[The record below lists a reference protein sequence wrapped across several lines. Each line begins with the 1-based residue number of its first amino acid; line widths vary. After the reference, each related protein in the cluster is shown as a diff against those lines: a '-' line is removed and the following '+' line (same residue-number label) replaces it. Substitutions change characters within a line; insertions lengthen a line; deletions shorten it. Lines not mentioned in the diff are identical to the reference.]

1 MAVDFAGEGRRRV
14 LVAAPPK
21 SEIVMLRDDHRVEV
35 AFGRGS
41 VSVNADPELAE
52 WEVIRPSFEEAIPD
66 PQPRFR
72 EAIENPVASD
82 PLGELVSP
90 GDNVVIVTSDGTRP
104 VPNRQL
110 IPWIVE
116 TLPVPE
122 ENVTVL
128 LGNGTHRANTAE
140 EIAGMF
146 GAEVAG
152 RLRIRNHD
160 AYDGSQNVHLG
171 ITGGG
176 TDVWLDRAYVE
187 ADKRIVVGFIE
198 PHFFAGF
205 SGGPKGVAP
214 GVAGIETIY
223 RLHRSDLIADPMST
237 WGILN
242 ENPLQREV
250 REAVAL
256 CPPDFLV
263 NVTLNGDKA
272 ISGFFVGDYLEAHRR
287 GCAVARAA
295 SMAPVEKPFQ
305 VALTSN
311 SGFPLDQNLYQAVK
325 GMSAAARIVEDGGS
339 VLVASECSDGVPD
352 HGNFAELMRTGDAP
366 GDVLQAVHNREPIPD
381 QWQAQTL
388 AAILERVEVGVYSNM
403 DRAEIEACKL
413 DAVEDLEA
421 TLREKIHAVGG
432 GARVAVLPDG
442 PLTIPYLA
450 DQ

>member
-1 MAVDFAGEGRRRV
+1 
-14 LVAAPPK
+14 
-21 SEIVMLRDDHRVEV
+21 MLRDEHRVDV
-35 AFGRGS
+35 AFGHGS
-41 VSVNADPELAE
+41 VSVNAHPELAE
-52 WEVIRPSFEEAIPD
+52 WEVIRPAFEAALPD
-66 PQPRFR
+66 PERRFR
-72 EAIENPVASD
+72 QAIDEPVACA
-82 PLGELVSP
+82 PLQEIVSP
-90 GDNVVIVTSDGTRP
+90 RDRVVIVTSDGTRP
-104 VPNRQL
+104 VPNRRL

-116 TLPVPE
+116 ALPVPE

-128 LGNGTHRANTAE
+128 LGNGTHRANTDD

-146 GAEVAG
+146 GSDVAG
-152 RLRIRNHD
+152 RLAIRNHD
-160 AYDGSQNVHLG
+160 AYDESKNVFLG
-171 ITGGG
+171 RSECG
-176 TDVWLDRAYVE
+176 TDVWLDRAYVK
-187 ADKRIVVGFIE
+187 ADSRIVVGFIE

-223 RLHRSDLIADPMST
+223 RLHRSDLIAHPMST
-237 WGILN
+237 WGALD

-272 ISGFFVGDYLEAHRR
+272 ISGFYAGDYLEAHRR
-287 GCAVARAA
+287 GCDAARAA

-311 SGFPLDQNLYQAVK
+311 SGYPLDQNLYQTVK

-352 HGNFAELMRTGDAP
+352 HGNFAELMRTGDGP
-366 GDVLQAVHNREPIPD
+366 RDVMEAVRDREPVPD

-388 AAILERVEVGVYSNM
+388 AAILERVDVGVYSNM
-403 DRAEIEACKL
+403 DRADIQACKL
-413 DAVEDLEA
+413 AAVDDLDAAL
-421 TLREKIHAVGG
+421 LEKIHAVGA

-450 DQ
+450 GS

>member
-1 MAVDFAGEGRRRV
+1 
-14 LVAAPPK
+14 
-21 SEIVMLRDDHRVEV
+21 MLSDEHRVEV

-41 VSVNADPELAE
+41 VSINADPDLAE
-52 WEVIRPSFEEAIPD
+52 WEVIRPSIGEAIPD

-72 EAIENPVASD
+72 EAIENPFASD

-110 IPWIVE
+110 IPWILE
-116 TLPVPE
+116 ALPVPGDQ
-122 ENVTVL
+122 VTVL
-128 LGNGTHRANTAE
+128 LGNGTHRANSDA

-146 GAEVAG
+146 GSAVAS

-160 AYDGSQNVHLG
+160 AYDRSNNVHLG
-171 ITGGG
+171 RSACG

-187 ADKRIVVGFIE
+187 ADKRIVLGFIE

-223 RLHRSDLIADPMST
+223 RLHRSDLIANPMST
-237 WGILN
+237 WGVLDG
-242 ENPLQREV
+242 NPLQQEV

-263 NVTLNGDKA
+263 NVTLNGEKA
-272 ISGFFVGDYLEAHRR
+272 ISGYYVGDYLEAHRR
-287 GCAVARAA
+287 GCDAARSA
-295 SMAPVEKPFQ
+295 SMAPVDRPFH

-311 SGFPLDQNLYQAVK
+311 SGYPLDQNLYQAVK
-325 GMSAAARIVEDGGS
+325 GMSAAARIVEDGGT

-352 HGNFAELMRTGDAP
+352 HGNFADLMRAGAGP
-366 GDVLQAVHNREPIPD
+366 RDVLEAVHDREPVPD

-388 AAILERVEVGVYSNM
+388 AAILERVEVGVYSRM
-403 DRAEIEACKL
+403 GRAEIEACKL
-413 DAVEDLEA
+413 AAVQDLDA
-421 TLREKIHAVGG
+421 TLREEIRAVGG
-432 GARVAVLPDG
+432 RARVAVLPDG